1 MSEFIKPDWKKS
13 NLNISA
19 TLAEFL
25 GAPNKNNT
33 LALLKEELAKE
44 YKNVIF
50 ICFDGMGINP
60 LETNLSEDSFL
71 RKNIKQTLTSTFPS
85 TTTNA
90 TTSLACNKQPLE
102 HGWFGWSMHFEEIG
116 RNLDIYIHR
125 DSQTREIVNYEYPLA
140 DNTDCYFDNV
150 NTDYEINTI
159 LPIYVKTKNE
169 DIKIVITNEF
179 ELCDAIRK
187 VCAKNG
193 KQFIYS
199 YLPEPDA
206 TMHEYGVSSYP
217 AKSTIASINNEIE
230 KLYND
235 LEDSLIIITADHGQI
250 DIKGYVEFY
259 KDKEL
264 NDMLRCVPYLDARSP
279 AFNVKKGKES
289 DFERIFEERYGKDF
303 KLYKSKDL
311 IKLGYFGERGE
322 YGHLLGDYIAVGT
335 HTYKQFISFEGMHRF
350 KGHHTSL
357 TEEMNVP
364 LIMLTKK

>member
-1 MSEFIKPDWKKS
+1 MNEFIKPNWKEG

-33 LALLKEELAKE
+33 LPLLKNELAKE

-71 RKNIKQTLTSTFPS
+71 RKNIKQVLTSTFPS

-90 TTSLACNKQPLE
+90 TTSLSCNKQPLE

-116 RNLDIYIHR
+116 RNLDIYIR
-125 DSQTREIVNYEYPLA
+125 KDSQTREIVNYEYPLA
-140 DNTDCYFDNV
+140 DNTDCYFDNA
-150 NTDYEINTI
+150 NTDYEINTV
-159 LPIYVKTKNE
+159 LPVYVKTKNE
-169 DIKIVITNEF
+169 DKKIVITNEF

-206 TMHEYGVSSYP
+206 IMHEYGVSSDA
-217 AKSTIASINNEIE
+217 AKSTIESINTEIE

-235 LEDSLIIITADHGQI
+235 LDDSLIIITADHGQI
-250 DIKGYVEFY
+250 DVKGYVEFY
-259 KDKEL
+259 KDREL

-279 AFNVKKGKES
+279 AFNVKKGKEN

-303 KLYKSKDL
+303 KLYRSKDL

-322 YGHLLGDYIAVGT
+322 YGYLLGDYIAIGT
-335 HTYKQFISFEGMHRF
+335 HTHKQFISFEGMHRF

-364 LIMLTKK
+364 LIMLSKK